1 MFHTVVSIR
10 IIMLRH
16 LKIGVPVPQLLFI
29 DDEPYNLE
37 LAIDI
42 LQEVI
47 ADCTITVTET
57 AHDSIQ
63 WLSEHKPDLVI
74 MDIFLPLGQRIED
87 SLGPRAKEYNDT
99 LRHLGGIAILDFLDK
114 QSNPPKVLTHTACT
128 DFELLEVLGDIVH
141 DRIPKPA
148 SVEVLLETIQKEL
161 MQ

>member
-1 MFHTVVSIR
+1 
-10 IIMLRH
+10 
-16 LKIGVPVPQLLFI
+16 VPQLLFI

-37 LAIDI
+37 LAINI

-47 ADCTITVTET
+47 ADC
-57 AHDSIQ
+57 
-63 WLSEHKPDLVI
+63 EHKPDLVI

-148 SVEVLLETIQKEL
+148 SVEVLLEAIQKEL
-161 MQ
+161 VQQ